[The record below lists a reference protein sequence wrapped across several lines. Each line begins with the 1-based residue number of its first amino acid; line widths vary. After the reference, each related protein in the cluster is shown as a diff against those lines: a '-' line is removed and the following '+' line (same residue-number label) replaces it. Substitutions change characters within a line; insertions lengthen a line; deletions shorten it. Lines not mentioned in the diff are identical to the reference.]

1 MYADLTRALL
11 AAVGA
16 GVLPGIFWARF
27 LRAERGWGLAW
38 SAALSMATVPMLALA
53 AARILHQ
60 GVSLK
65 IAVAAAAAVL
75 VSGWLALI
83 ARGRPGRR
91 GLAGLARL
99 ARGRRPEG
107 GPLRPGGLASAS
119 YPEGGGRFAHGPG
132 PDGTAPGS
140 AGQPSPDP
148 VPAFPRP
155 GGAPGPGG
163 APAPAAYPGPG
174 GFPGPGGLPG
184 FGTFPGTGGVPAS
197 TLRRRRGSGIPGGVG
212 PDGAV
217 LPLPAVAQGWW
228 VSLLI
233 AAAGVI
239 ALISLSTGQTP
250 GWQIIAIL
258 ALMAVAGLLVTAWPV
273 LPAGVRTGTGAR
285 RAGADAAGTAGPAAA
300 VPGPRAAAPA
310 TEADWAALRARGK
323 LPWHRRAWVRR
334 SLLTLVLLM
343 IAVRDYAGPVGYDWP
358 YLRGS
363 DQFSHAVMA
372 QEVLAHGAYGSYLV
386 YPPGFASLS
395 AVICRFSGL
404 PPLRLYPVLA
414 PALLVLTAVAA
425 YALAVKLWGFWPG
438 LAAAFLSGLVL
449 SGSYAS
455 FAAGRYPDLT
465 AAYFLLVMAVAALV
479 TLYQQ
484 PSVRSVLLVA
494 VLSASVVFYHS
505 VASLYIALV
514 LAVAGLAGL
523 VWLVIARGGGGAA
536 QRLQARR
543 LTAALAGA
551 LACTAVLA
559 AGYAAYTYL
568 HGNAAG
574 GQSATSTAVNI
585 ALNSQPAYGGATILD
600 TLGAPVVWLGVLGLA
615 ALAAGLV
622 RLRRPGQVMAAVT
635 LLLWC
640 VVMYLGSRFAFDGF
654 PVRFETDLGGPLAVV
669 GAFGLVLVLRSLAG
683 LARWRSAGRALA
695 AVLSVAAAGT
705 LLSTAGLQ
713 VTEDAQADI
722 APVPG
727 GILIKEV
734 ADAGA
739 FLRRHNTGGTIITT
753 PGMNAGI
760 TNRAVLAMGGY
771 TGLQSYSAYRTEHP
785 RSLPTAGL
793 VPLLDSREVLHN
805 PLSCRTAT
813 IITRQHV
820 KFIVMYRPG
829 HIDELLNFRQDP
841 SRYRQVFRNAYV
853 VIFATPE
860 HLPPCTGP

>member
-1 MYADLTRALL
+1 M
-11 AAVGA
+11 
-16 GVLPGIFWARF
+16 
-27 LRAERGWGLAW
+27 
-38 SAALSMATVPMLALA
+38 
-53 AARILHQ
+53 
-60 GVSLK
+60 
-65 IAVAAAAAVL
+65 
-75 VSGWLALI
+75 
-83 ARGRPGRR
+83 
-91 GLAGLARL
+91 
-99 ARGRRPEG
+99 
-107 GPLRPGGLASAS
+107 
-119 YPEGGGRFAHGPG
+119 
-132 PDGTAPGS
+132 
-140 AGQPSPDP
+140 
-148 VPAFPRP
+148 
-155 GGAPGPGG
+155 
-163 APAPAAYPGPG
+163 
-174 GFPGPGGLPG
+174 
-184 FGTFPGTGGVPAS
+184 
-197 TLRRRRGSGIPGGVG
+197 
-212 PDGAV
+212 
-217 LPLPAVAQGWW
+217 
-228 VSLLI
+228 
-233 AAAGVI
+233 I

-285 RAGADAAGTAGPAAA
+285 RAGAVAAGTADPAAA

-484 PSVRSVLLVA
+484 PSVRSVLLVT

-523 VWLVIARGGGGAA
+523 VWLVIARGGGAA

-669 GAFGLVLVLRSLAG
+669 GAFGLVVVLRSLAG
-683 LARWRSAGRALA
+683 LARWRPAGRALA
-695 AVLSVAAAGT
+695 AVLSVVAAGT
-705 LLSTAGLQ
+705 LLSHGR
-713 VTEDAQADI
+713 
-722 APVPG
+722 APGHRGRPG
-727 GILIKEV
+727 GHR
-734 ADAGA
+734 AGA
-739 FLRRHNTGGTIITT
+739 RRHPDQGGRGRGRVPAAAQHRRHDHHHAGDERGYHQ
-753 PGMNAGI
+753 PGRAGHG
-760 TNRAVLAMGGY
+760 RLHRPAVLLGVPDRASPVAAHRRAGPAARLTRGPAQPAE
-771 TGLQSYSAYRTEHP
+771 LPDRDDHHP
-785 RSLPTAGL
+785 AAREVHRHVPARAHRRAAEFPPGS
-793 VPLLDSREVLHN
+793 VPLPAGFQERV
-805 PLSCRTAT
+805 R
-813 IITRQHV
+813 
-820 KFIVMYRPG
+820 G
-829 HIDELLNFRQDP
+829 HLRH
-841 SRYRQVFRNAYV
+841 A
-853 VIFATPE
+853 
-860 HLPPCTGP
+860 

>member
-38 SAALSMATVPMLALA
+38 SAALSMATVPALALA
-53 AARILHQ
+53 AARVLHQ

-75 VSGWLALI
+75 VSGLLALL

-91 GLAGLARL
+91 GLAGLVRL

-107 GPLRPGGLASAS
+107 GPIGPGGLASAS
-119 YPEGGGRFAHGPG
+119 YPEGGGRFAPGPG
-132 PDGTAPGS
+132 PDGTVPGS

-155 GGAPGPGG
+155 GGPSGPGG
-163 APAPAAYPGPG
+163 SPAPAASPGPG

-184 FGTFPGTGGVPAS
+184 FGTFPGTGGVPAAA
-197 TLRRRRGSGIPGGVG
+197 LRRRRGSGIPGGVG

-239 ALISLSTGQTP
+239 ALISLSTGETP
-250 GWQIIAIL
+250 GWQIITIL
-258 ALMAVAGLLVTAWPV
+258 ALMTVAGLLVTAWPV
-273 LPAGVRTGTGAR
+273 LPAGP
-285 RAGADAAGTAGPAAA
+285 RAGAPQAGAPAAGAANPAAA

-310 TEADWAALRARGK
+310 TEADWAALRTRPK
-323 LPWHRRAWVRR
+323 LPWHRRSWVRR

-425 YALAVKLWGFWPG
+425 YALAAKLWGFWTG

-449 SGSYAS
+449 SGSWAS

-484 PSVRSVLLVA
+484 PSV
-494 VLSASVVFYHS
+494 
-505 VASLYIALV
+505 
-514 LAVAGLAGL
+514 
-523 VWLVIARGGGGAA
+523 
-536 QRLQARR
+536 
-543 LTAALAGA
+543 
-551 LACTAVLA
+551 
-559 AGYAAYTYL
+559 
-568 HGNAAG
+568 
-574 GQSATSTAVNI
+574 
-585 ALNSQPAYGGATILD
+585 
-600 TLGAPVVWLGVLGLA
+600 
-615 ALAAGLV
+615 
-622 RLRRPGQVMAAVT
+622 
-635 LLLWC
+635 
-640 VVMYLGSRFAFDGF
+640 
-654 PVRFETDLGGPLAVV
+654 
-669 GAFGLVLVLRSLAG
+669 
-683 LARWRSAGRALA
+683 
-695 AVLSVAAAGT
+695 
-705 LLSTAGLQ
+705 
-713 VTEDAQADI
+713 
-722 APVPG
+722 
-727 GILIKEV
+727 
-734 ADAGA
+734 
-739 FLRRHNTGGTIITT
+739 
-753 PGMNAGI
+753 
-760 TNRAVLAMGGY
+760 
-771 TGLQSYSAYRTEHP
+771 
-785 RSLPTAGL
+785 
-793 VPLLDSREVLHN
+793 
-805 PLSCRTAT
+805 
-813 IITRQHV
+813 
-820 KFIVMYRPG
+820 
-829 HIDELLNFRQDP
+829 
-841 SRYRQVFRNAYV
+841 
-853 VIFATPE
+853 
-860 HLPPCTGP
+860 